1 MFSLLKL
8 ITRSTDQ
15 NTITYPHF
23 VAFISLL
30 NNMELIKKVYL
41 TIADKHENREISKM
55 QFFKEAQQF
64 SQLTP
69 YELNILFSL
78 VKSFRDDE

>member
-1 MFSLLKL
+1 MFKL
-8 ITRSTDQ
+8 ITKSTDQ
-15 NTITYPHF
+15 NTISYPHF

-41 TIADKHENREISKM
+41 TIANNHENREISKM

-69 YELNILFSL
+69 YEINILFSL
-78 VKSFRDDE
+78 IKSFREDE